1 MAIVAKIWENPELPL
16 TNFTKN
22 LEKIQNKIR
31 DRDFP
36 DFLKFSVVGV
46 FGIIFYCIE
55 NTFYKENEDNEQL
68 KITGQTADED
78 HFTNNYNDV

>member
-1 MAIVAKIWENPELPL
+1 MGNKVSLFKSLFN
-16 TNFTKN
+16 KN
-22 LEKIQNKIR
+22 LKNITKSPEKY
-31 DRDFP
+31 